1 MDTGRRL
8 VAGSRNRN
16 EFVVINA
23 DDFERVSAIK
33 TSSFYP
39 GVRSFLDSWVIV
51 DGATHPETC
60 YEYERREGTQ
70 ACPQCKTRYKRHKGS
85 PRVEGDE
92 EEDGDDDLEKEF
104 NFGNFDSKETLNDP
118 VTNLERPG
126 GVGQSSLSGLGTF
139 NTIVQTNGTNILLLT
154 DGEEVG

>member
-1 MDTGRRL
+1 MWFSPIIFHGTIGFLQPKFAEVSSRQICQICGDDIEVL
-8 VAGSRNRN
+8 VEEEFFVACN
-16 EFVVINA
+16 ECAFPVC
-23 DDFERVSAIK
+23 R
-33 TSSFYP
+33 
-39 GVRSFLDSWVIV
+39 
-51 DGATHPETC
+51 TC

-70 ACPQCKTRYKRHKGS
+70 ACPQCKSRYKRHKGS

-104 NFGNFDSKETLNDP
+104 NFGNFDLKETLNDP